1 MSRDNITINDSIL
14 MQFIKPSFNF
24 ASLKARLRLKE
35 LKRNFS
41 DSQYKKFFKKGFNIN
56 SVSSSMNKKYSV
68 NDLYNSERKNSV
80 QINRE
85 LQQIKKRLNF
95 FKKNYKIKN
104 NKYKLKLYDD
114 SKEKEKIK
122 NDNLIKSVKED
133 IFKYLKELHMIN
145 DSKFKNKRLQFGE
158 LKLNLRPIIRTKIK
172 KNSAIYKNFDT
183 FKFLN
188 DVSQNNKKSDV
199 KENVNKNRINKFIS
213 IEGNSESLIKFK
225 YKFND
230 INEQNGNEEEKSSRK
245 NIFNPKIFPFLRQNS
260 YVPFFNQDK
269 MNNQFQFKNERYINL
284 PNI

>member
-133 IFKYLKELHMIN
+133 IFQYLKELHMIN